1 MSKVNPNAKKSGY
14 SFEDVCLTFIE
25 RARFYTVLLSKIS
38 KVPLKQI
45 PTAGVG
51 FNKHGKLTMF
61 YNPDFIKALPLGEA
75 QGLIEHECE
84 HIVFRHLSRFPMKGT
99 MGEGINAKE
108 AHDNKLINWGTDCS
122 INQYIPILPTYKKG
136 DPAIGQ
142 KDIMGRVIKEGDSVG
157 FYPETF
163 NFNRDEA
170 ADIYIAALR
179 KMFPEPPKSQM
190 KMSGKGQGGKG
201 DKGQDDQGQS
211 GKDGDPQQQDGGGL
225 DSHELWGKVID
236 VDKDGNM
243 ITSSNVEDHPDID
256 PEYECEVAVTKAIK
270 ECKDFGKLPAHIQ
283 KELERLKTVKRH
295 DWKKTLNVFINTV
308 LTMTKRM
315 SQKRV
320 NRRLYSIVDYL
331 SPGKKKSRKPKVLY
345 VRDTSGSMFSDAV
358 QIEINNELEQLA
370 KRCEV
375 FVADCDTKVHQTYKF
390 KKSSDIKPYKG
401 GGGTSFV
408 DAFKEARKLGVDG
421 VIYATDTYGDF
432 PQEKEI
438 GKFARSTIWL
448 TFNQSKVEIPFGRHV
463 NINPSDFKK

>member
-1 MSKVNPNAKKSGY
+1 MRVNPNAKKAGFC
-14 SFEDVCLTFIE
+14 FEDVCLTFIE
-25 RARFYTVLLSKIS
+25 KARFYTVLLSKIN

-61 YNPDFIKALPLGEA
+61 YNPDFIESLPLEEA

-99 MGEGINAKE
+99 TGEAINAKE
-108 AHDNKLINWGTDCS
+108 AHDNKLINWGTDCA
-122 INQYIPILPTYKKG
+122 INQYINVLPTYKKG

-163 NFNRDEA
+163 NFKRDEA
-170 ADIYIAALR
+170 ADIYVSLLR
-179 KMFPEPPKSQM
+179 KMFPEPPKSQT
-190 KMSGKGQGGKG
+190 KASGKGQSGEG
-201 DKGQDDQGQS
+201 DQGQDDQGQS
-211 GKDGDPQQQDGGGL
+211 GNQGDQQNQGGGSL
-225 DSHELWGKVID
+225 DSHELWGKVVD
-236 VDKDGNM
+236 VDKDGNLVS
-243 ITSSNVEDHPDID
+243 IGEVEDNPDID
-256 PEYECEVAVTKAIK
+256 PEYECESIVMRSVK
-270 ECKDFGKLPAHIQ
+270 ECKDFAKLPAHIQ
-283 KELERLKTVKRH
+283 KELERLKSVKRH
-295 DWKKTLNVFINTV
+295 DWKKTLNVFINSV

-320 NRRLYSIVDYL
+320 NKRLFSIVDYL
-331 SPGKKKSRKPKVLY
+331 APGKKKSRKPKVLY
-345 VRDTSGSMFSDAV
+345 VRDTSGSMFNDTV
-358 QIEINNELEQLA
+358 QAEIASELEQLA
-370 KRCEV
+370 KRCDV

-390 KKSSDIKPYKG
+390 RKASDIKPYKG

-408 DAFKEARKLGVDG
+408 DAFKQARKLGVDG

-432 PQEKEI
+432 PQPKEI
-438 GKFARSTIWL
+438 GKFARATIWL
-448 TFNQSKVEIPFGRHV
+448 TFNQKEVSVPFGRHV